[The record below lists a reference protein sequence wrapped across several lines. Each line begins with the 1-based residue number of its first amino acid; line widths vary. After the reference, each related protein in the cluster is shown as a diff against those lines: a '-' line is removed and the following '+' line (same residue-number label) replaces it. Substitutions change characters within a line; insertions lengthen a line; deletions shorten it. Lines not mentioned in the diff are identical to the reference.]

1 MNTYLYVH
9 PGLRSVSLFQD
20 AALPAMT
27 ERHHF
32 RLPVLSLKETGDLA
46 GEIDA
51 ASAAGVVF
59 GVEKGLPDRNQLRLA
74 GHALRR
80 GRAVYFYWPLE
91 NATEVVDEERLSSFW
106 RHWAAYVAV
115 NRALAVR
122 NRLRGVRSR
131 LSGAKQRL
139 LGTGSGSHQA
149 SFEAALNGLRATSAS
164 TYQELSSELNADVV
178 KLAGAR
184 SRLLSLTAGLRAAE
198 ARLDQI
204 EDDAGAAE
212 HVAAVRKILRDLQA
226 HADDGEATVAQA
238 SVSLYGLSQ
247 RVRSASADSGLGAS
261 GQHAA
266 AIKQYQDAL

>member
-20 AALPAMT
+20 AALPVMT

-32 RLPVLSLKETGDLA
+32 RLPVLPLKEAGDLA

-51 ASAAGVVF
+51 ASAAGGGF
-59 GVEKGLPDRNQLRLA
+59 CLEEGVPGRQPRPLG

-91 NATEVVDEERLSSFW
+91 NAAEVVDEERLSSFW

-122 NRLRGVRSR
+122 NRLRGARTR

-139 LGTGSGSHQA
+139 LTVGPWARSIALES
-149 SFEAALNGLRATSAS
+149 ALNGLRSTSAS
-164 TYQELSSELNADVV
+164 T
-178 KLAGAR
+178 
-184 SRLLSLTAGLRAAE
+184 
-198 ARLDQI
+198 
-204 EDDAGAAE
+204 
-212 HVAAVRKILRDLQA
+212 
-226 HADDGEATVAQA
+226 
-238 SVSLYGLSQ
+238 
-247 RVRSASADSGLGAS
+247 
-261 GQHAA
+261 
-266 AIKQYQDAL
+266 